1 MSFEFTCPHCGKKLE
16 AEAEWIGS
24 KGQCPSCNHEITI
37 NLPQDNINNSTDD
50 NKPLSRQKEFSNNF
64 SSNVKKSK
72 RTEYTNNNNS
82 TRIYKLIISICI
94 LLIIVLCILYFKP
107 HYHILSNFHSKTEKN
122 IPNEPLITDK
132 KDYSININCYFWNN
146 YNEKKIPACHIVL
159 WSPNQEAEDTFKY
172 LQEDLITIASLEEKK
187 KLIAE
192 GDDHPSTKKTK
203 MDIIDIEIHGYG
215 VLRRD
220 ILVEGYYK
228 MLKTKTAIKDDFI
241 REGKIVWEH
250 IQPGDYTLFAI
261 SEYGIQTF
269 LWVRHIKIHNQS
281 INIDLTNDQTCY
293 IFEKSK

>member
-16 AEAEWIGS
+16 AETEWLGS
-24 KGQCPSCNHEITI
+24 KGQCPSCNKEITI
-37 NLPQDNINNSTDD
+37 TLPQDNIDD
-50 NKPLSRQKEFSNNF
+50 TNIDDKTHSRQKEFCNNF
-64 SSNVKKSK
+64 GSNVSPKKN
-72 RTEYTNNNNS
+72 TENVRYNNS
-82 TRIYKLIISICI
+82 TKVYKIIIIICFF
-94 LLIIVLCILYFKP
+94 LIIVLCVLYFKP
-107 HYHILSNFHSKTEKN
+107 YYHIFSNFHSKTEKN
-122 IPNEPLITDK
+122 ISSESLVTDK

-172 LQEDLITIASLEEKK
+172 LQEDLITIASLVEKK
-187 KLIAE
+187 KLVAE

-220 ILVEGYYK
+220 ILVERYYK

-293 IFEKSK
+293 IFEKNK